1 MKQMQTIRKSLRGEQ
16 VRWRIWFW
24 TACEVFVLYSTLRS
38 FHSEIVSDALVCLLV
53 GIGVAVPYI
62 LERFGYRMS
71 DTLFVFSLLYL
82 LASMSGRIYKLYY
95 LVAHWDKL
103 LHLCGGVVFALL
115 GSYLPVLINKKY
127 ENDRL
132 LRILFA
138 VLFSISASA
147 LWEFYEF
154 GMDRWFGMDM
164 QRDTIIQAIHSYDL
178 GDEVGVIGSI
188 DQIDSVIVNGEPLKG
203 YIDIGLIDT
212 MGDMMIETAGA
223 VAYAAA
229 FALDK
234 GRHPA
239 FIRVTED
246 SASQMPPVHAY
257 VE

>member
-1 MKQMQTIRKSLRGEQ
+1 MQKVKLSIQAEQ
-16 VRWRIWFW
+16 TRWRVWFW
-24 TACEVFVLYSTLRS
+24 TVCELFVLYSMLRS
-38 FHSEIVSDALVCLLV
+38 LYSGPVSDALVCLLV

-62 LERFGYRMS
+62 LEAFGYRMS
-71 DTLFVFSLLYL
+71 DMLFVFSLLYL

-115 GSYLPVLINKKY
+115 GSYLPVVINRKY

-132 LRILFA
+132 LRVLFA
-138 VLFSISASA
+138 LMFSISVSA

-164 QRDTIIQAIHSYDL
+164 QRDTIIHAIHSYDL
-178 GDEVGVIGSI
+178 GEATGVIGSI
-188 DQIDSVIVNGEPLKG
+188 DRIDSVIVNGEPLEG

-212 MGDMMIETAGA
+212 MGDMMIETVGA
-223 VAYAAA
+223 AAYAVV

-239 FIRVTED
+239 FIHAAM
-246 SASQMPPVHAY
+246 ASLPGKKSVHAQ

>member
-1 MKQMQTIRKSLRGEQ
+1 MQKVKLSIQSEQ
-16 VRWRIWFW
+16 TRWRMWFW
-24 TACEVFVLYSTLRS
+24 TVCELFVLYSMLRS
-38 FHSEIVSDALVCLLV
+38 LHSGPASDALVCLLV

-62 LERFGYRMS
+62 LEAFGYRMS
-71 DTLFVFSLLYL
+71 DMLFVFSLLYL

-115 GSYLPVLINKKY
+115 GSYLPVVINRKY

-132 LRILFA
+132 LRVLFA
-138 VLFSISASA
+138 LMFSISVSA

-164 QRDTIIQAIHSYDL
+164 QRDTIIHAIHSYDL
-178 GDEVGVIGSI
+178 GEATGVIGSI
-188 DQIDSVIVNGEPLKG
+188 DQIDSVIVNGEPLEG

-223 VAYAAA
+223 AAYAVV

-239 FIRVTED
+239 FIHAAM
-246 SASQMPPVHAY
+246 ASLPGKKSVHAQ

>member
-1 MKQMQTIRKSLRGEQ
+1 MQKVKLSIQSEQ
-16 VRWRIWFW
+16 TRWRMWFW
-24 TACEVFVLYSTLRS
+24 TVCELFVLYSML
-38 FHSEIVSDALVCLLV
+38 HSLHSGPVSDALVCLLV

-62 LERFGYRMS
+62 LEAFGYRMS

-115 GSYLPVLINKKY
+115 GSYLPVVINRKY

-132 LRILFA
+132 LRVLFA
-138 VLFSISASA
+138 LMFSISVSA

-164 QRDTIIQAIHSYDL
+164 QRDTIIHAIHSYDL
-178 GDEVGVIGSI
+178 GEATGVIGSI
-188 DQIDSVIVNGEPLKG
+188 DRIDSVIVNGEPLEG

-212 MGDMMIETAGA
+212 MGDMMIETVGA
-223 VAYAAA
+223 AAYAVV

-239 FIRVTED
+239 FIHAAM
-246 SASQMPPVHAY
+246 ASLPGKKSVHAQ

>member
-1 MKQMQTIRKSLRGEQ
+1 MQTIRKSLRGEQ

-24 TACEVFVLYSTLRS
+24 TACEVFVLYSTLCS
-38 FHSEIVSDALVCLLV
+38 LHSEIVSDALVCLLV

-132 LRILFA
+132 LRVLFA
-138 VLFSISASA
+138 VLFSIPHCGSFMNSAWIAGSA
-147 LWEFYEF
+147 WICSGTRLFRPF
-154 GMDRWFGMDM
+154 
-164 QRDTIIQAIHSYDL
+164 I
-178 GDEVGVIGSI
+178 
-188 DQIDSVIVNGEPLKG
+188 P
-203 YIDIGLIDT
+203 
-212 MGDMMIETAGA
+212 MIWATLL
-223 VAYAAA
+223 V
-229 FALDK
+229 
-234 GRHPA
+234 
-239 FIRVTED
+239 
-246 SASQMPPVHAY
+246 
-257 VE
+257 

>member
-1 MKQMQTIRKSLRGEQ
+1 MQTIRKSIRAEQ

-24 TACEVFVLYSTLRS
+24 TACEVFVLYSMLRS
-38 FHSEIVSDALVCLLV
+38 LHAGIVSDALVCLLV
-53 GIGVAVPYI
+53 GIGAAIPYI
-62 LERFGYRMS
+62 LEGFGYRMS

-82 LASMSGRIYKLYY
+82 LASLSGRIYKLYY

-103 LHLCGGVVFALL
+103 LHLSGGVVFALL
-115 GSYLPVLINKKY
+115 GSYLPVLIHKKY

-178 GDEVGVIGSI
+178 GDAVGVIGSI
-188 DQIDSVIVNGEPLKG
+188 DQIDSVIVNGEPLEG

-212 MGDMMIETAGA
+212 MGDMMIETVGA

-239 FIRVTED
+239 FIQVAKD
-246 SASQMPPVHAY
+246 PASEMPPVHAY